1 MLLVA
6 MGGSVFLGA
15 ASLSFTEVW
24 GAITHGTGLFVSPEF
39 PQPSVL
45 RQSILFDLR
54 IPRILMSVIVGGALA
69 VAGAA
74 LQAITRNNL
83 AEPYLLGISSGASTG
98 AVVVIIL
105 TSGASIGGG
114 VALGLTGGA
123 AIGALVSFAVLLLLL
138 RGSGFSSTQVVLTGV
153 LVGQFFAAIT
163 SLILMARGD
172 ADSVRGVM
180 FWLLG
185 ALGASRWESLWVVA
199 VVCSIAC
206 AVIWSISRYLDCLS
220 FGDDTAESMGV
231 PVAKVRG
238 IVLVSVALLTA
249 ATVSAVG
256 AIGFIGLIV
265 PHAVRMLIGPAH
277 SALIPVSALL
287 GSSFLVI
294 TDALAR
300 TVFSPQE
307 VPVGVFTAIIGVP
320 VFFLILKRGRRL

>member
-74 LQAITRNNL
+74 LQAITRNDL

-231 PVAKVRG
+231 PVCE
-238 IVLVSVALLTA
+238 
-249 ATVSAVG
+249 SAWNRFG
-256 AIGFIGLIV
+256 FCRTFNRSHRIGRRCDWVYRFDRSSCRQDAHWPGSF
-265 PHAVRMLIGPAH
+265 GAH
-277 SALIPVSALL
+277 SGICTAWIFVSCYH
-287 GSSFLVI
+287 
-294 TDALAR
+294 
-300 TVFSPQE
+300 
-307 VPVGVFTAIIGVP
+307 
-320 VFFLILKRGRRL
+320 RRSCQNGI